1 LLTPRVSEGENL
13 WNKILAEDGDS
24 YEALQKL
31 YTMLSERDPSFKE
44 TLQRAM
50 DEGQIAKWVLQGKK
64 AKPDAVLY

>member
-1 LLTPRVSEGENL
+1 MTPRVSEGENL

-50 DEGQIAKWVLQGKK
+50 DEGQIAKWVLQGKN